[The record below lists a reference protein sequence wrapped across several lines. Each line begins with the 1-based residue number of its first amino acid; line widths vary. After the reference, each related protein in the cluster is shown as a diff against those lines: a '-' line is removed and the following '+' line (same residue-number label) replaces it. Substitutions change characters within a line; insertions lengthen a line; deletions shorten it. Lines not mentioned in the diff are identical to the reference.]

1 MQVMA
6 SVWRIFLD
14 GEYSELSLAKLA
26 EQYSAQYAWLIKL
39 CLNCFGY
46 LAVIVPSLLI
56 LKYTQTIKY
65 IDRKGGEWRYD

>member
-1 MQVMA
+1 M
-6 SVWRIFLD
+6 
-14 GEYSELSLAKLA
+14 AKLA